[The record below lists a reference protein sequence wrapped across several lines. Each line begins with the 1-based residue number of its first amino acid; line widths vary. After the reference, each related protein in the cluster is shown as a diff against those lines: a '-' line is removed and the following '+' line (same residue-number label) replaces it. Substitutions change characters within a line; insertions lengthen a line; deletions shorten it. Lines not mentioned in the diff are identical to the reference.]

1 MHKFFLAACALA
13 VVLVG
18 PVGVAA
24 PQTPPDCPCNAGPI
38 PIRTMG
44 DLVRRNRAE
53 LEALF
58 RSAEVGPVPS
68 GFVPAR
74 AIFNPG
80 SRLTVPAS
88 RVIHVLWQGKIF
100 QDDGIMVNRVFGIRA
115 IHARI
120 YQGVSW
126 LDGQPAIILDYCGTS
141 RLFPNVHDEV
151 RQVSPGLYLG
161 LTYTR
166 RDYNPEPAV
175 FFALDAR
182 PR

>member
-1 MHKFFLAACALA
+1 MAL
-13 VVLVG
+13 LLG
-18 PVGVAA
+18 PAGVAV
-24 PQTPPDCPCNAGPI
+24 PQGPPDCPCSAGPR
-38 PIRTMG
+38 PIQGMD
-44 DLVRRNRAE
+44 DLVRMNRAE
-53 LEALF
+53 LESLF
-58 RSAEVGPVPS
+58 RSAPMGPTPS

-74 AIFNPG
+74 AIINPG

-88 RVIHVLWQGKIF
+88 RVTRVLWQGKIF

-120 YQGVSW
+120 YTGVSW
-126 LDGQPAIILDYCGTS
+126 LDGQPALVLDYYGTS

-151 RQVSPGLYLG
+151 RQVAPGLYLG

-166 RDYNPEPAV
+166 RDNNPEPAV

-182 PR
+182 R